1 MNSKWLSL
9 ATTPILGQAPRLVS
23 IFVLLLPLQVFALSG
38 DAQQPIHV
46 EADSLEIRDK
56 ENISIYSGNVRLNQ
70 GSQEFRGERLVLNFN
85 QQKELVLMTMT
96 GTPAT
101 FRQIDDQQRE
111 MRGHADQMEYRASE
125 STLLL
130 LGNAKFTHVGN
141 TIESNTIRI
150 NTETESIQAGST
162 ESDDRVRMLIL
173 PKP

>member
-1 MNSKWLSL
+1 MM
-9 ATTPILGQAPRLVS
+9 ARLVS
-23 IFVLLLPLQVFALSG
+23 FLVLLLPLQVFALSG

-56 ENISIYSGNVRLNQ
+56 ENISIYTGNVRLSQ
-70 GSQEFRGERLVLNFN
+70 GSQEFRGERLVLNFS

-111 MRGHADQMEYRASE
+111 MRGQADQMEYRASE

-130 LGNAKFTHVGN
+130 LGNARFTHVGN

>member
-1 MNSKWLSL
+1 MM
-9 ATTPILGQAPRLVS
+9 ARLVS
-23 IFVLLLPLQVFALSG
+23 FLVLLLPLQVFALSG

-56 ENISIYSGNVRLNQ
+56 ENISIYTGNVRLSQ
-70 GSQEFRGERLVLNFN
+70 GSQEFRGERLVLNFS

-111 MRGHADQMEYRASE
+111 MRGQADQMEYRASE

>member
-1 MNSKWLSL
+1 MI
-9 ATTPILGQAPRLVS
+9 ARLVS
-23 IFVLLLPLQVFALSG
+23 FLVLLLPVQAFALSG

-56 ENISIYSGNVRLNQ
+56 ENISIYSGNVRLSQ

-111 MRGHADQMEYRASE
+111 MRGQADQMEYRASE

>member
-1 MNSKWLSL
+1 MM
-9 ATTPILGQAPRLVS
+9 ARLVS
-23 IFVLLLPLQVFALSG
+23 FLVLLLPLQVFALSG

-56 ENISIYSGNVRLNQ
+56 ENISIYTGNVRLSQ
-70 GSQEFRGERLVLNFN
+70 GSQEFRGERLVLNFS

-111 MRGHADQMEYRASE
+111 MRGQADQMEYRASE

-130 LGNAKFTHVGN
+130 LGNARFTHVGN
-141 TIESNTIRI
+141 TIESNIIRI

>member
-1 MNSKWLSL
+1 MI
-9 ATTPILGQAPRLVS
+9 ARLVS
-23 IFVLLLPLQVFALSG
+23 FLVLLLPLQVFALSG

-56 ENISIYSGNVRLNQ
+56 ENISIYSGNVRLSQ

-101 FRQIDDQQRE
+101 FRQIDDQQQE
-111 MRGHADQMEYRASE
+111 MSGQADQMEYRASE

-150 NTETESIQAGST
+150 NTKTESIQAGST
-162 ESDDRVRMLIL
+162 ESDGRVRMLIL

>member
-1 MNSKWLSL
+1 M
-9 ATTPILGQAPRLVS
+9 ARLVS
-23 IFVLLLPLQVFALSG
+23 FLVLLLPLQVFALSG

-56 ENISIYSGNVRLNQ
+56 DNISIYTGNVRLSQ
-70 GSQEFRGERLVLNFN
+70 GSQEFRGERLVLNFS

-111 MRGHADQMEYRASE
+111 MRGQADQMEYRASE

-130 LGNAKFTHVGN
+130 LGNARFTHVGN

>member
-1 MNSKWLSL
+1 MI
-9 ATTPILGQAPRLVS
+9 ARLVS
-23 IFVLLLPLQVFALSG
+23 FLVLLLPLQVFALSG

-56 ENISIYSGNVRLNQ
+56 ENISIYSGNVRLSQ

-111 MRGHADQMEYRASE
+111 MRGQADQMEYRASE

-130 LGNAKFTHVGN
+130 LGNARFTHVGN

-162 ESDDRVRMLIL
+162 ESDGRVRMLIL

>member
-1 MNSKWLSL
+1 MM
-9 ATTPILGQAPRLVS
+9 ARLVS
-23 IFVLLLPLQVFALSG
+23 FLVLLLPLQVFALSG

-56 ENISIYSGNVRLNQ
+56 DNISIYTGNVRLSQ
-70 GSQEFRGERLVLNFN
+70 GSQEFRGERLVLNFS

-111 MRGHADQMEYRASE
+111 MRGQADQMEYRASE

-130 LGNAKFTHVGN
+130 LGNARFTHVGN

>member
-1 MNSKWLSL
+1 M
-9 ATTPILGQAPRLVS
+9 ARLVS
-23 IFVLLLPLQVFALSG
+23 FLVLLLPLQVFALSG

-56 ENISIYSGNVRLNQ
+56 ENISIYSGNVRLSQ
-70 GSQEFRGERLVLNFN
+70 GSQEFRGERLVLNFS

-111 MRGHADQMEYRASE
+111 MRGQADQMEYRASE

>member
-1 MNSKWLSL
+1 MM
-9 ATTPILGQAPRLVS
+9 ARLVS
-23 IFVLLLPLQVFALSG
+23 FLVLLLPLQVFALSG

-56 ENISIYSGNVRLNQ
+56 ENISIYSGNVRLSQ
-70 GSQEFRGERLVLNFN
+70 GSQEFRGERLVLNFS

-111 MRGHADQMEYRASE
+111 MRGQADQMEYRASE

-130 LGNAKFTHVGN
+130 LGNARFTHVGN

>member
-1 MNSKWLSL
+1 MM
-9 ATTPILGQAPRLVS
+9 ARLVS
-23 IFVLLLPLQVFALSG
+23 FLVLLLPLQVFALSG

-56 ENISIYSGNVRLNQ
+56 DNISIYTGNVRLSQ
-70 GSQEFRGERLVLNFN
+70 GSQEFRGERLVLNFS

-111 MRGHADQMEYRASE
+111 MHGQADQMEYRASE

-141 TIESNTIRI
+141 TIESNIIRI

>member
-1 MNSKWLSL
+1 M
-9 ATTPILGQAPRLVS
+9 ARLVS
-23 IFVLLLPLQVFALSG
+23 FLVLLLPLQVFALSG

-56 ENISIYSGNVRLNQ
+56 ENISIYTGNVRLSQ

-111 MRGHADQMEYRASE
+111 MRGQADQMEYRASE

-130 LGNAKFTHVGN
+130 LGNARFTHVGN

>member
-1 MNSKWLSL
+1 MI
-9 ATTPILGQAPRLVS
+9 ARLVS
-23 IFVLLLPLQVFALSG
+23 FLVLLLPLQVFALSG

-56 ENISIYSGNVRLNQ
+56 ENISIYSGNVRLSQ

-111 MRGHADQMEYRASE
+111 MRGQADQMEYRASE

-130 LGNAKFTHVGN
+130 LGNARFTHVGN

>member
-1 MNSKWLSL
+1 MM
-9 ATTPILGQAPRLVS
+9 ARLVS
-23 IFVLLLPLQVFALSG
+23 FLVLLLPLQVFALSG

-56 ENISIYSGNVRLNQ
+56 ENISIYTGNVRLSQ

-111 MRGHADQMEYRASE
+111 MRGQADQMEYRASE

-130 LGNAKFTHVGN
+130 LGNARFTHVGN

>member
-1 MNSKWLSL
+1 MM
-9 ATTPILGQAPRLVS
+9 ARLVS
-23 IFVLLLPLQVFALSG
+23 FLVLLLPLQVFALSG

-56 ENISIYSGNVRLNQ
+56 DNISIYTGNVRLSQ
-70 GSQEFRGERLVLNFN
+70 GSQEFRGERLVLNFS

-111 MRGHADQMEYRASE
+111 MHGQADQMEYRASE

-130 LGNAKFTHVGN
+130 LGNARFTHVGN

>member
-1 MNSKWLSL
+1 MM
-9 ATTPILGQAPRLVS
+9 ARLVS
-23 IFVLLLPLQVFALSG
+23 FLVLLLPLQVFALSG

-56 ENISIYSGNVRLNQ
+56 ENISIYSGNVRLSQ
-70 GSQEFRGERLVLNFN
+70 GSQEFRGERLVLTFS

-111 MRGHADQMEYRASE
+111 MRGQADQMEYRASE